1 MDRLLNTPT
10 FFLFVI
16 LFHAQ
21 LSGKCQTAESIVQ
34 KHLQSTS
41 NYSWLDL
48 NSVYEEGKETT
59 VYQTYRFKTFMK
71 LPNLIRSE
79 LDYGNRTSLVVMNG
93 DDDELLMKLGFS
105 RPLPL
110 MNHSHSLIKKELYG
124 LFFSSKSDTL
134 IDGTLFHR
142 IKVTQTSG
150 DFRSNSIYFFDDIN
164 FYLTRI
170 DCIDPQYV
178 SSIEFSDF
186 RRVEGYVFA
195 FTSRIKKFGKD
206 HSTRTIDLIRVN
218 EEFKSGTFDSQR
230 E

>member
-1 MDRLLNTPT
+1 MARSLNTPT

-21 LSGKCQTAESIVQ
+21 LSGKCQNAESIVQ

-59 VYQTYRFKTFMK
+59 VDQTYRFKTFMK
-71 LPNLIRSE
+71 LPNLIRSD
-79 LDYGNRTSLVVMNG
+79 LDYGNRTSLVVMNR
-93 DDDELLMKLGFS
+93 DDDERLMKLGFS

-110 MNHSHSLIKKELYG
+110 MNDSHSLIKKELYG
-124 LFFSSKSDTL
+124 LFISNKSDTL

-142 IKVTQTSG
+142 IKVTRASG

-164 FYLTRI
+164 FFLTRI

-195 FTSRIKKFGKD
+195 FTSRICK
-206 HSTRTIDLIRVN
+206 
-218 EEFKSGTFDSQR
+218 
-230 E
+230 